1 LVSELVPPGP
11 FFVLVCW
18 KKVFHAKGKEECSS
32 VMQEWNLC
40 SSFEVN
46 LAMREERLSDAVGN
60 VYKVKNTFDSMGA
73 KELYEVFVAFQKT
86 LAVEKGEEKEIPAL
100 KKKFTLLLRRLLE
113 EIGRLH

>member
-1 LVSELVPPGP
+1 M
-11 FFVLVCW
+11 VCW

-60 VYKVKNTFDSMGA
+60 VYKAKNTLDSIGA
-73 KELYEVFVAFQKT
+73 KELYEVFIAFKKT
-86 LAVEKGEEKEIPAL
+86 VVGEKGEEVPAL